1 MRKKLVPEII
11 TLMLAVLC
19 VLTVVLV
26 HRGVDYDRYA
36 SVKYCSFRRARN
48 VPPGFFR

>member
-26 HRGVDYDRYA
+26 R
-36 SVKYCSFRRARN
+36 
-48 VPPGFFR
+48 